1 MNDKPDKID
10 KRDVILDSANKMFT
24 RKGFNGTSVGEIAKE
39 AGLSKASLYYYYE
52 SKDEILYELVKRTL
66 LNVMNYIDQSFSDKT
81 ELIKDKEWIKDFT
94 NRVYNIIESE
104 KDVFKIA
111 LTEDLKTNL
120 NDSMIFELL
129 SSMFKEYEKIFEI
142 PDEDKTVIFILAITF
157 VVFSSLKDK
166 MSNKFNIDVN
176 DLDSYFKKNFGY
188 MFEQKVQNLKVRE

>member
-1 MNDKPDKID
+1 MSDKID

-24 RKGFNGTSVGEIAKE
+24 QKGFNGTSVGEIAKE

-81 ELIKDKEWIKDFT
+81 EMIKDEKWIKDFT
-94 NRVYNIIESE
+94 NRVYNIIGNE

-111 LTEDLKTNL
+111 LTEDLKTNP

-129 SSMFKEYEKIFEI
+129 NSMFMEYEKIFQI
-142 PDEDKTVIFILAITF
+142 STEDKTVIFTLLITF
-157 VVFSSLKDK
+157 VVFSSLKTK
-166 MSNKFNIDVN
+166 MSNKFNIDIN
-176 DLDSYFKKNFGY
+176 DLDSYFKNNFGY
-188 MFEQKVQNLKVRE
+188 MFEQKIQNLKVRE